1 MSSYTRFY
9 LKEANLADFEPLERA
24 IADLVKNNSRLEE
37 KEQAAKKEIISK
49 WFNSQFIKWFKSNVD
64 DDKKPVKPHT
74 YSDGEPEF
82 MSGKDI
88 VDFTGFSTDYKGYL
102 NHMID
107 YFLALGD
114 RELGSILKE
123 PYSTIVSKMSSW
135 DQEMLRRAEEKVDEP
150 THDLKEGTDYEVI
163 SKTKDIS
170 GRPMT
175 WVRLL
180 TKKSYKC
187 EGDTMGHCVGTYDPS
202 DRDKVIV
209 SLWNAQLSPKVTLEL
224 IKNKNIHQIKGLGNQ
239 APANR
244 YQETTILYVKN
255 LLKKGYKVTG
265 DGENIGMYNYE
276 SNYYF
281 SDDPKWQK
289 IYKDIIV
296 PMQQSAFE
304 ELKKRIVTV
313 AGEGYNLISSYIT
326 GLQKGFRYV

>member
-9 LKEANLADFEPLERA
+9 LNEANLAKIDSLEDA
-24 IADLVKNNSRLEE
+24 IKDLVNNNSVL
-37 KEQAAKKEIISK
+37 KNQASKKEIVLN
-49 WFNSQFIKWFKSNVD
+49 WFKTQFIKWFKSNVD

-74 YSDGEPEF
+74 YSEGEPEW

-88 VDFTGFSTDYKGYL
+88 VDFTGFSNDYKGYL

-107 YFLALGD
+107 YFDTLGD
-114 RELGSILKE
+114 RELGSLFKE

-135 DQEMLRRAEEKVDEP
+135 DQEMLRRAEKKVDEP

-187 EGDTMGHCVGTYDPS
+187 EGDTMGHCVGRYDPS
-202 DRDKVIV
+202 DRDTVIV

-224 IKNKNIHQIKGLGNQ
+224 IKKKNIHQIKGLGNQ

-244 YQETTILYVKN
+244 YQETTILYVKE

-289 IYKDIIV
+289 IYNDKIV
-296 PMQQSAFE
+296 PMQQKAFE
-304 ELKKRIVTV
+304 EIKKRIVTV
-313 AGEGYNLISSYIT
+313 AGEGFDLISSYIT